1 MSTIVN
7 TGQADAWNGPV
18 GQHWADHHERY
29 DGMLASFD
37 EALFAAA
44 RIGER
49 DRVLDVGCGSGST
62 TRRAARLA
70 ARGHAVGVDISEPML
85 ARARSVSTGI
95 ENVSYEWGDAQ
106 VHPFPAGGH
115 DVVISRGGVMFFA
128 DHTAAFA
135 NIGRSLRPGGR
146 LAFVCPRPAAPDG
159 EEGRVLGLLA
169 SLLAASAPQPAASRT
184 SAPQPPPGADLAAAM
199 ASLADPGR
207 TRKLLEGAAFGSVGI
222 TGVDAPT
229 CWGRDAGDAV
239 DFYVS
244 RGPGAEVPEE
254 TLDAMR
260 AALRPYE
267 TERGVLLK
275 AGVWVVTA
283 RRDG

>member
-1 MSTIVN
+1 VSTVVN
-7 TGQADAWNGPV
+7 TGQAEAWNGPV
-18 GQHWADHHERY
+18 GQHWANHHERY

-37 EALFAAA
+37 EALFTAAG
-44 RIGER
+44 IGEA

-85 ARARSVSTGI
+85 ARARSLSTGI
-95 ENVSYEWGDAQ
+95 GNVSYEWGDAQ

-115 DVVISRGGVMFFA
+115 DVAISRGGVMFFA
-128 DHTAAFA
+128 DHTAAFT

-159 EEGRVLGLLA
+159 EEGRALGLLA
-169 SLLAASAPQPAASRT
+169 SLLTASATRPSAAGT
-184 SAPQPPPGADLAAAM
+184 SAPRPAPGPDLAAAM
-199 ASLADPGR
+199 ASLSDPDR
-207 TRKLLEGAAFGSVGI
+207 TRRMLEGAGFKPVGI
-222 TGVDAPT
+222 TAVDAPA

-254 TLDAMR
+254 TLSAMR
-260 AALRPYE
+260 DVLRPYE
-267 TERGVLLK
+267 TDRGVLLN

-283 RRDG
+283 RRAS